1 MKYRPQ
7 TVGGHCATW
16 DTSDYRPRS
25 SRRLQY
31 SEYTSSEDDQDITS
45 STEYT
50 NNFYVNPQPSF
61 DTFGPSSLCTVNISP
76 VDESNKR
83 TDGRRRTHAS
93 RRQERKQNSRES
105 AYDLTSQY
113 EYSQQLRSKQFCQT
127 YMNSKECPS
136 SCSEWDIS
144 EVSSHHLMKREYR
157 RRRGDDFEVFT
168 IYPEPTPLKREKRE
182 KRQRRKSIEWDTSSV
197 LSHRSKDKKTCSY
210 EVKKSKYWQEL
221 SSIYGKEKT
230 KNDYRSKRNKDYYE
244 PAIPVVEKYD
254 PSVKKTRPK
263 FGLTSTCT
271 KQSQNKENF
280 ELQSDIDWA
289 ELSSIYPE
297 REPVGKWSKA
307 KHQDVTPHNLSG
319 LSSIHPSEIT
329 TVTTHLSDPTSICTS
344 ILPDNPNN
352 TLVSSVLLQQGG
364 DPNIRNTDGKTAL
377 DLADPSAKVVLTGKS
392 PSDSTSVTSWYQAMS
407 NTLVFTLKQLIHTH
421 VGLNLG

>member
-1 MKYRPQ
+1 MKYRPE

-16 DTSDYRPRS
+16 DTSDYRPKS

-31 SEYTSSEDDQDITS
+31 SEYTSSDDDEDISS

-50 NNFYVNPQPSF
+50 NNFYANPQPSL
-61 DTFGPSSLCTVNISP
+61 DTFGASSLCTVNISP
-76 VDESNKR
+76 VDESNKHA
-83 TDGRRRTHAS
+83 DVRRRTQSS
-93 RRQERKQNSRES
+93 RRQERKEQRSRGS
-105 AYDLTSQY
+105 VYDLTSHY
-113 EYSQQLRSKQFCQT
+113 EYSQQLRSKQFCQSL
-127 YMNSKECPS
+127 MNS

-168 IYPEPTPLKREKRE
+168 IYPDPTPMKKEKRDR
-182 KRQRRKSIEWDTSSV
+182 RQRRKSIEWDTSSV
-197 LSHRSKDKKTCSY
+197 LSHTSKEKKTCSY
-210 EVKKSKYWQEL
+210 EVKKSRYWQEL
-221 SSIYGKEKT
+221 STIYGKDKS
-230 KNDYRSKRNKDYYE
+230 KNNYREKRNKDYYE

-254 PSVKKTRPK
+254 PSVKKHRPK

-280 ELQSDIDWA
+280 QMHSDIDWA

-297 REPVGKWSKA
+297 RDPVDKWTKV
-307 KHQDVTPHNLSG
+307 KHLDVTPANLSA

-377 DLADPSAKVVLTGKS
+377 DLADPSAKAVLTGK
-392 PSDSTSVTSWYQAMS
+392 
-407 NTLVFTLKQLIHTH
+407 
-421 VGLNLG
+421 